1 MEQASLVLPKTF
13 ISFYHDEDATAD
25 HSDEHD
31 LEKRR
36 FNAWAGK
43 RSRLTKR
50 RFNAWAGRW

>member
-13 ISFYHDEDATAD
+13 ISLYHDGEAAMD

-50 RFNAWAGRW
+50 RFNAWAGR